1 MCVEAEVNTCCLP
14 QLLSTRVFEAGSL
27 TRPSVASKSP
37 APRTY
42 LCPPPKCLAFLWCW
56 VSTYRY
62 SYFNSKHLIY
72 WVVFKG
78 PQKIIILMHS
88 SLVNKNNKSSHTQH
102 KKKDFLHR
110 ENPWLGRGGTSN
122 PSTQEEEAGG
132 PLSFKPA
139 WSHSKTSKFKDN
151 QKYGRPCLK
160 GAGAE
165 QL

>member
-1 MCVEAEVNTCCLP
+1 MWQTLLKTLEYSTE
-14 QLLSTRVFEAGSL
+14 QKEQRLLSTKGTNLGKEDREQQ
-27 TRPSVASKSP
+27 
-37 APRTY
+37 
-42 LCPPPKCLAFLWCW
+42 
-56 VSTYRY
+56 
-62 SYFNSKHLIY
+62 HLR
-72 WVVFKG
+72 WRKVPG
-78 PQKIIILMHS
+78 PCVKQRS
-88 SLVNKNNKSSHTQH
+88 
-102 KKKDFLHR
+102 
-110 ENPWLGRGGTSN
+110 WLGMLAHDFN